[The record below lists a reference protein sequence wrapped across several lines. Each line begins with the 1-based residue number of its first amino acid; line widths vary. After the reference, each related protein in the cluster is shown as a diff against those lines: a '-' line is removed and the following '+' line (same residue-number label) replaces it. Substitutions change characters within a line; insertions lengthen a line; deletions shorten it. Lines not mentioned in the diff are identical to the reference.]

1 MAKKKNQLSW
11 NRRHEF
17 ARKKSN
23 RRRVG
28 HPVYIYG
35 QNGTKYKYLTITHT
49 PEVEKE
55 ADYELLKH
63 NIDPDMDGKEPS
75 YLKKKY
81 SVSDRNSFEPPLK
94 KYRFHPEDIPTVKK
108 YKK

>member
-1 MAKKKNQLSW
+1 MAKKKNKLFW

-35 QNGTKYKYLTITHT
+35 QNGTRYKYLTITHT
-49 PEVEKE
+49 PEAGKE
-55 ADYELLKH
+55 TDYEKLKH
-63 NIDPDMDGKEPS
+63 NIDSSMDGIESS

-81 SVSDRNSFEPPLK
+81 SVSDRNSFESPPK
-94 KYRFHPEDIPTVKK
+94 KISFSSG
-108 YKK
+108 